1 MLLIRIRNNT
11 CKALSP
17 GAGSNRPVF
26 NVVAII
32 IDMVTMVGEFYP
44 NLHQG
49 QRQKIKTERGKDGA
63 GQAYGKRVPWI
74 AQL

>member
-17 GAGSNRPVF
+17 GAGSYRPVF

-44 NLHQG
+44 NFHQG
-49 QRQKIKTERGKDGA
+49 QRQKIQTERGKDGA
-63 GQAYGKRVPWI
+63 GVFRAGK
-74 AQL
+74 